1 MSEIIN
7 RYVYN
12 GKEVSREVFIE
23 KAKNCFK
30 WFSGS
35 YIYSESDDYIRERMT
50 HTLNYQDVQNNCSD
64 KSSQGLFQKVKN
76 DLEKFQKIREVEEN
90 DKTSLN
96 LDQKPKT
103 GKKESQTVKKAPI
116 YTFCKQFKNA
126 IEVLAFRSSYGHEKY
141 EEGDDWENFAR
152 VENGDFEYSNASFRH
167 ALGIGEESDEEHRI
181 AEAWNAI
188 AKLEIY
194 LRNNLHN

>member
-103 GKKESQTVKKAPI
+103 GKKESQTVKKPPI
-116 YTFCKQFKNA
+116 FTYCKQFKNA
-126 IEVLAFRSSYGHEKY
+126 IEALAFRSLYGHEKY
-141 EEGDDWENFAR
+141 EKGDDWENFSR
-152 VENGDFEYSNASFRH
+152 VENADFEYSNAMFRH
-167 ALGIGEESDEEHRI
+167 ALDIGEESEEQHYV
-181 AEAWNAI
+181 AAAWDAV
-188 AKLEIY
+188 ARLELY
-194 LRNNLHN
+194 LRNNKK